1 MLMNRFIIDVRF
13 SELNE
18 RVEVVLNEHAPIR
31 KKYFLAS
38 DGPCMMKALRKAV
51 YTRTSLRSRYNKSKS
66 QESWNA
72 FKKQHNR
79 CVKMLRQA
87 KIDYYKTVDI
97 NCLMDNRK
105 FWKIVKPLF
114 SDKIQ
119 ALSKIALLENE
130 VLVTDDKEIA
140 EIFNE
145 YFVNIT
151 DSFSQKMLSNI

>member
-18 RVEVVLNEHAPIR
+18 RVEVVLNEHARIR

-38 DGPCMMKALRKAV
+38 DGPCMTKALRKAV

-72 FKKQHNR
+72 FKKQHSR

-87 KIDYYKTVDI
+87 KIDLETDLSLGVPQGSVSGPLLFNMFI
-97 NCLMDNRK
+97 NDFFFL
-105 FWKIVKPLF
+105 VKDTEFCNYADDTTF
-114 SDKIQ
+114 SAYGSDMC
-119 ALSKIALLENE
+119 S
-130 VLVTDDKEIA
+130 V
-140 EIFNE
+140 
-145 YFVNIT
+145 
-151 DSFSQKMLSNI
+151 